1 MGQQENHK
9 QNHKCL
15 SKPSE
20 QEKQKPKERHFIVLG
35 CGKTAMDAI
44 VYLQTELKVQSS
56 DISWVV
62 PNDVWMLAREG
73 TGGPWVYPRALLEAD
88 GDKEKACLAMEAE
101 GDFVRLDKNITP
113 TRFRFPV
120 VGKDEVSLM
129 RNIENIIRRGRVSS
143 INVDNLGDVVV
154 SFEDNGEKDWVLPAT
169 DNKTNK
175 EHIFVHCTSPG
186 PFNGK
191 GQSVLFDS
199 DYKMGLEL
207 LFDPPVSIS
216 MSCLAKIE
224 SARKLG
230 TLDIEFGR
238 ELLKKKDASPNDILR
253 HLVKGLELITYN
265 EPGGTNLLDELRS
278 NINLAIFIAILD
290 PDPMTG
296 YNWLKSNRL
305 SAFSI
310 PGFKGHIVEDM
321 NTLVAKGKQL
331 GSPSD
336 QLEMI
341 KKIAD
346 KLEPLCGK

>member
-1 MGQQENHK
+1 
-9 QNHKCL
+9 
-15 SKPSE
+15 
-20 QEKQKPKERHFIVLG
+20 
-35 CGKTAMDAI
+35 
-44 VYLQTELKVQSS
+44 
-56 DISWVV
+56 
-62 PNDVWMLAREG
+62 
-73 TGGPWVYPRALLEAD
+73 
-88 GDKEKACLAMEAE
+88 
-101 GDFVRLDKNITP
+101 
-113 TRFRFPV
+113 
-120 VGKDEVSLM
+120 
-129 RNIENIIRRGRVSS
+129 
-143 INVDNLGDVVV
+143 
-154 SFEDNGEKDWVLPAT
+154 
-169 DNKTNK
+169 
-175 EHIFVHCTSPG
+175 
-186 PFNGK
+186 
-191 GQSVLFDS
+191 
-199 DYKMGLEL
+199 MGLEL